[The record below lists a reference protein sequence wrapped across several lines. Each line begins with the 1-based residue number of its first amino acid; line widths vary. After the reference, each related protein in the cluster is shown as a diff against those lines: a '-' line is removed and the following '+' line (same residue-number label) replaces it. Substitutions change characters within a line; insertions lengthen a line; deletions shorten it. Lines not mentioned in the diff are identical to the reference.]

1 MFQLVARFRK
11 HRKYRPDRLIFAGLD
26 DSGCIDGLDSCDDAE
41 LAVGGCD
48 AGRFGIFALLGLG
61 NFSEVCSAAQ
71 FRHHAFFG
79 CRRRRHGKADSVE

>member
-11 HRKYRPDRLIFAGLD
+11 HRKYWRDRLTFAGLD
-26 DSGCIDGLDSCDDAE
+26 DSGGLDRLDSGDDAE
-41 LAVGGCD
+41 LAVGGWD
-48 AGRFGIFALLGLG
+48 AGRFGISTMMGRRSFGQ
-61 NFSEVCSAAQ
+61 VCSVAH